1 MNTSWGSSAR
11 RAWSG
16 RTTRFEET
24 DSTNE
29 RALAAVASGDA
40 RHGDVFVARA
50 QTRGRGRRGAAWH
63 SPAGEGLYFSVV
75 LLPGAPAL
83 PAALTMA
90 SGVAVWRALRELGL
104 ASVELRWPN
113 DLFVGRAK
121 LVGILVETRGL
132 DPAAPHYVVGIGIN
146 VAQRAFAPELVA
158 ERAVTSLALE
168 GVATTVD
175 AVLERVVAELEPA
188 LELALF
194 DPEAT
199 ARDYAEA
206 ARLLGACVR
215 VEVPASMS
223 PNAAARR
230 LAASAATPVA
240 ATPVAATAVAATL
253 VAATASAATA
263 LAPSASSA
271 TAPEATTSDGAAR
284 DAAAPC
290 AGARFAEAERGASG
304 GATAEDAGARS
315 AADAGAGAGVG
326 AGARVA
332 AELPPAIQAGDS
344 GETAGVLVGRVRAF
358 GAARGVEVVL
368 DSGEVRRLALE
379 HIRGLAR
386 L

>member
-1 MNTSWGSSAR
+1 MNTSWSSSASQG
-11 RAWSG
+11 WSG

-75 LLPGAPAL
+75 LLPGAPAF

-90 SGVAVWRALRELGL
+90 SGVAVWRALRDLGL

-175 AVLERVVAELEPA
+175 AVLARVVAELEPA
-188 LELALF
+188 LERALA

-199 ARDYAEA
+199 AREYAEA
-206 ARLLGACVR
+206 ARLLGAPVR
-215 VEVPASMS
+215 VEVPGE
-223 PNAAARR
+223 RV
-230 LAASAATPVA
+230 SA
-240 ATPVAATAVAATL
+240 
-253 VAATASAATA
+253 
-263 LAPSASSA
+263 
-271 TAPEATTSDGAAR
+271 G
-284 DAAAPC
+284 
-290 AGARFAEAERGASG
+290 
-304 GATAEDAGARS
+304 
-315 AADAGAGAGVG
+315 
-326 AGARVA
+326 
-332 AELPPAIQAGDS
+332 S
-344 GETAGVLVGRVRAF
+344 GERSTEAAGVLVGHVRAF
-358 GAARGVEVVL
+358 GAARGVELVL